1 MLIKILSIN
10 NVIFR
15 TINANN
21 CNTFYCYN
29 TTVIILKK
37 QDKNL
42 ISCTSPKI
50 ANIFSFQDYV
60 DKAIKKFK

>member
-1 MLIKILSIN
+1 MLIKSLSIN

-42 ISCTSPKI
+42 R
-50 ANIFSFQDYV
+50 V
-60 DKAIKKFK
+60 